1 MPETI
6 ILTRQGPI
14 GRLRLNRPAK
24 LNAQTPQMWRE
35 LRELG
40 RELRDDRDLRCL
52 VVGGEG
58 RAFSSG
64 IDLGEITGRDGLAAA
79 AGAGGGRLAAP
90 SRPGQGAFGWRGGP
104 P

>member
-58 RAFSSG
+58 RAFSPGSTWARSRAV
-64 IDLGEITGRDGLAAA
+64 TG
-79 AGAGGGRLAAP
+79 
-90 SRPGQGAFGWRGGP
+90 SRPQRVRARIT
-104 P
+104 

>member
-40 RELRDDRDLRCL
+40 RELRDDRDLR
-52 VVGGEG
+52 
-58 RAFSSG
+58 
-64 IDLGEITGRDGLAAA
+64 
-79 AGAGGGRLAAP
+79 
-90 SRPGQGAFGWRGGP
+90 
-104 P
+104 